1 MSDNR
6 LLIISASVRD
16 GRKSHRAALFLQRF
30 AAERTGMSCD
40 IADLRA
46 YDFPIFHE
54 RLKYQKDPSPDALAF
69 ARQVQQSTGVI
80 IVTPEYNGGYPPAL
94 KNAVDLLYDE
104 WHRKPVAICT
114 CSDGSFGGSQ
124 VITSI
129 QFSLWKIRAWT
140 VPAMLPMPKVQE
152 LFSEEGEPTDPT
164 TMHKRAGHFVDELR
178 WCIEAKAHM
187 DAQVK
192 A

>member
-1 MSDNR
+1 MPGPS
-6 LLIISASVRD
+6 LLIISSSVRD
-16 GRKSHRAALFLQRF
+16 GRKSHRVALHLQRF
-30 AAERTGMSCD
+30 AAERTGMACD

-54 RLKYQKDPSPDALAF
+54 RLKYQNAPSPAALEF
-69 ARQVQQSTGVI
+69 AHRVQQAAGVI

-104 WHRKPVAICT
+104 WHRKPVGICT
-114 CSDGSFGGSQ
+114 CSDGVFGGSQ
-124 VITSI
+124 VITSL

-140 VPAMLPMPKVQE
+140 VPAQLPMPKVQD
-152 LFSEEGEPTDPT
+152 LFNEEGVPTDPEA
-164 TMHKRAGHFVDELR
+164 MAKRAGPFVDELQ
-178 WCIEAKAHM
+178 WCITAKAHM
-187 DAQVK
+187 DAQK